1 MSDRGWRRVSIAE
14 EYATESP
21 EARLR
26 HLLLGAER
34 DRLARLE
41 ARTDALSGRLG
52 DDSAL
57 TESVARIIV
66 GVLRDAGVR
75 DHERL
80 SMTLAPLVLASLRE
94 EIRNSSDMMV
104 DALYPITG
112 RLVAAAVR
120 NAFHEVVETLNER
133 VDQTV
138 SIDRWKAR
146 LEAWRTGKS
155 EAEILLRRN
164 PPFEVEEVLL
174 IHRPS
179 GLPISRMER
188 GEISGTD
195 SDLVSGMLTAIMAFV
210 RDALGKDEAREVRK
224 ISMDDSDLFI
234 STSPAVILA
243 VKARGTPP
251 ADFERILESE
261 FLSFLDT
268 WGPKIR
274 EFGGHLE
281 SSEEQDLI
289 ADLRSRSQKLARP
302 RDRKPR
308 RSPWKIYVAFATA
321 AVVAIAWWVNA
332 SIENRKI
339 MAIEDQGREIVQEH
353 AILSGYPVT
362 VRYDRDHDVL
372 VVEGLMPDAAVRDN
386 VVATFKARLPQVS
399 GDFRLGVLPDP
410 AAALSRKL
418 VTSLQDVSAH
428 LSNVGE
434 RLTAMENTLDRQAS
448 RIEALETI
456 GPSPLDRLRLW
467 AGTHTVSFS
476 DGTAFGAPARARAEL
491 QELADLVGEAPT
503 SVRMRLVGYTDQ
515 TGGETKNDRL
525 SLERARAVMN
535 QLVALGVPE
544 AQLVPAGRGSEKMIS
559 DTSGPNSPNRRV
571 EFEMVLGTAEA
582 ANGGQ

>member
-1 MSDRGWRRVSIAE
+1 MSIAD

-26 HLLLGAER
+26 QLLVGAER

-52 DDSAL
+52 DDVAL

-80 SMTLAPLVLASLRE
+80 SMALAPLVLASLRE

-120 NAFHEVVETLNER
+120 NAFKELVETLNER

-138 SIDRWKAR
+138 SIDRWKVR

-164 PPFEVEEVLL
+164 PPFELEEVLL
-174 IHRPS
+174 IHRPT

-251 ADFERILESE
+251 ADFEGILESE

-281 SSEEQDLI
+281 SSEQQDLI
-289 ADLRSRSQKLARP
+289 ADLRTRSQKLARP
-302 RDRKPR
+302 RGRKPR
-308 RSPWKIYVAFATA
+308 RSPWRIYVVFMAA
-321 AVVAIAWWVNA
+321 AVAAIAWWVSA
-332 SIENRKI
+332 SLEDRKI
-339 MAIEDQGREIVQEH
+339 LAIEAQGRKILREH
-353 AILSGYPVT
+353 AILSGYPLT
-362 VRYDRDHDVL
+362 VQYDRDQDVL
-372 VVEGLMPDAAVRDN
+372 VVEGLVPNAKVRDQ
-386 VVATFKARLPQVS
+386 VVSAFETRLSQVT
-399 GDFRLGVLPDP
+399 GDFGLSILPDT
-410 AAALSRKL
+410 AAALRQNLDTKL
-418 VTSLQDVSAH
+418 QEMSAQ

-434 RLTAMENTLDRQAS
+434 RLTAMENTLDRQS
-448 RIEALETI
+448 VRIAALETI

-467 AGTHTVSFS
+467 AGTHAVSFS
-476 DGTAFGAPARARAEL
+476 DGTTFSAPARARAAL
-491 QELADLVGEAPT
+491 QELADLVGEAPA
-503 SVRMRLVGYTDQ
+503 SVRIRLVGYTDQ
-515 TGGETKNDRL
+515 TGGETGNDRL

-544 AQLVPAGRGSEKMIS
+544 ARLVPAGRGSEKMVS
-559 DTSGPNSPNRRV
+559 DSSGRDSPNRRV
-571 EFEMVLGTAEA
+571 EFEMVLETAEP